1 MNKKPVCQVGD
12 LAIIIKSPRCPENIG
27 KIVKVVSEAV
37 DGSSHN
43 TVNGEAIKYLKTK
56 KCISWV
62 VQTEGSPLT
71 VRTETGNVYQCF
83 ERVYADEYLFPI
95 RDKQPAQS
103 TDKQTEKETT

>member
-12 LAIIIKSPRCPENIG
+12 LAIIIKSPSSPENIG

-37 DGSSHN
+37 DGSIHN
-43 TVNGEAIKYLKTK
+43 TVNGKEIKYMKTK

-62 VQTEGSPLT
+62 VQTEGSPLIA
-71 VRTETGNVYQCF
+71 RTESGNVHQCF

-103 TDKQTEKETT
+103 TDEQTEKETT